1 MPARSGLG
9 SSSSFTV
16 GLIHALCALDG
27 KMIGKER
34 LARDAIHV
42 EQNVIGEHV
51 GSQDQISAAYGGFN
65 KIEFKCDNLFQVDP
79 VILQPERR
87 YELQSH
93 LMLMF
98 TGFSRIASEVAKS
111 KIDNFKNKENELRL
125 MRQMVDEGINL
136 LQDKNEN
143 INSFGKLL
151 DDAWRYKRGLS
162 NRVSTDQID
171 QIYQTALDAGA
182 VGGKLLGAGGGGF
195 MLIFAC
201 PSKHDEIREKLN
213 GLIHVPFDFDTMGS
227 QVIYYQDSVAK

>member
-1 MPARSGLG
+1 M
-9 SSSSFTV
+9 
-16 GLIHALCALDG
+16 
-27 KMIGKER
+27 
-34 LARDAIHV
+34 
-42 EQNVIGEHV
+42 
-51 GSQDQISAAYGGFN
+51 
-65 KIEFKCDNLFQVDP
+65 
-79 VILQPERR
+79 
-87 YELQSH
+87 
-93 LMLMF
+93 
-98 TGFSRIASEVAKS
+98 
-111 KIDNFKNKENELRL
+111 
-125 MRQMVDEGINL
+125 
-136 LQDKNEN
+136 
-143 INSFGKLL
+143 